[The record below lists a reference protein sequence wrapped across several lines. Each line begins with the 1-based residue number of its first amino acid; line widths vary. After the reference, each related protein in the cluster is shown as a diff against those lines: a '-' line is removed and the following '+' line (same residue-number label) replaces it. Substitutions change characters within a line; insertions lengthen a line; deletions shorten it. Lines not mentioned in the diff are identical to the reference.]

1 VVDSEASRG
10 PIRAIFSFLGA
21 SRRRAA
27 PAASPVRPR
36 RADRPSPRGST
47 SLQFDNRPQHNGK
60 PEGGGRRRRSRRNRQ
75 RFNENGAPQQQH
87 DVFTQPEFPQP
98 VGPPVLSAE
107 QLAEMSKAEL
117 NELAKTFEIELPTKI
132 KKDELIAQIV
142 EIQAQRSGLEKAN
155 GVLDVLPEGYGF
167 LRREGY
173 LVGADDIYI
182 SQSQIRRFE
191 LRRGDLVAGQVR
203 KPKENE
209 KYYGIV
215 KVETVNGHP
224 PETLANRRVFE
235 DLGAEPPSQRFVLET
250 RGDLTARGLDLFA
263 PLGKGQ
269 RALLLAPPRT
279 DDSTLL
285 VRIARAI
292 EANQPDAHVIVLLV
306 DERPEAVTHLQ
317 RALDVDVVATTFEE
331 HPDNHVSAAEL
342 VFERAKRL
350 AELGSDAVVL
360 ISSMTRLVRAYAAIL
375 HHKGNALQMDVAL
388 LQRPKRLFG
397 AARAVEGGGSLTVLA
412 TVGTAPAGLDALV
425 LDEFSPL
432 ANAEVVLARELAEGR
447 AYPPVDL
454 IRSGNFYEEQLL
466 SEIALHKVG
475 DLRRALAGVSPVDAS
490 QRIYAALART
500 KTNDD
505 FVTAFDLKKV

>member
-1 VVDSEASRG
+1 MHTFA
-10 PIRAIFSFLGA
+10 FLGA

-27 PAASPVRPR
+27 PAASPDGPR
-36 RADRPSPRGST
+36 RADRPSPRGSI
-47 SLQFDNRPQHNGK
+47 SLQFDNRPQSNGR
-60 PEGGGRRRRSRRNRQ
+60 PEGGGRRRRSRRNRN
-75 RFNENGAPQQQH
+75 RFNDAAAPAQQT

-98 VGPPVLSAE
+98 VGPPLLSAE

-117 NELAKTFEIELPTKI
+117 NELAKTFEIENPTKI
-132 KKDELIAQIV
+132 KKDDLVKQIV
-142 EIQAQRSGLEKAN
+142 EIQAARSGLEKAN

-173 LVGADDIYI
+173 LVGTDDIYI

-215 KVETVNGHP
+215 KVETVNGCA
-224 PETLANRRVFE
+224 PEQIANRRVFE
-235 DLGAEPPSQRFVLET
+235 DLVAEPPTQRFTLET
-250 RGDLTARGLDLFA
+250 RADVFARALDLFA

-279 DDSTLL
+279 NDAALL
-285 VRIARAI
+285 VRIARSI
-292 EANQPDAHVIVLLV
+292 EANDPQANVIVLLV

-317 RALDVDVVATTFEE
+317 RTLDVEVVATTFEE
-331 HPDNHVSAAEL
+331 HPDNHVTTAEL
-342 VFERAKRL
+342 VFERAKRI
-350 AELGSDAVVL
+350 AELGRDAVVL
-360 ISSMTRLVRAYAAIL
+360 VSSLTRLARAYASL
-375 HHKGNALQMDVAL
+375 GHHKPAGQIDAAA

-412 TVGTAPAGLDALV
+412 TVGNGTSALEVAVLEEFAPV
-425 LDEFSPL
+425 
-432 ANAEVVLARELAEGR
+432 ANAEIVLARELVETR
-447 AYPPVDL
+447 AFPPVDL
-454 IRSGNFYEEQLL
+454 VRSNNWYEEQLL
-466 SEIALHKVG
+466 SEIALHKVS
-475 DLRRALAGVSPVDAS
+475 DLRRLLSGVSSVEAS
-490 QRIYAALART
+490 ERIYTALGRT

-505 FVTAFDLKKV
+505 FVTSFDLKKV